1 MQYSQMELQAQQVV
15 LAYLGFYKGPIDG
28 IWSGDSISAKRRF
41 ECDDLFIP
49 AAPSNGL
56 PFAHKCKL
64 PKGMLWDKDGLLAHR
79 GLTPEKAAEIL
90 KTQQKQKTA
99 SVDGKSKRVYNEN
112 GDGGY
117 VENGVA
123 YDKSGKSIG
132 VVGSKGP
139 SGPEGKVAKS
149 SETEVTEN
157 EAQ

>member
-41 ECDDLFIP
+41 ECDDSFIP

-79 GLTPEKAAEIL
+79 GLTAEKAAEIL
-90 KTQQKQKTA
+90 NTQQKKAAPPSNQKQQ
-99 SVDGKSKRVYNEN
+99 GKTEQPK
-112 GDGGY
+112 
-117 VENGVA
+117 VETPKAVA
-123 YDKSGKSIG
+123 
-132 VVGSKGP
+132 
-139 SGPEGKVAKS
+139 
-149 SETEVTEN
+149 ETEVREN
-157 EAQ
+157 EAE

>member
-28 IWSGDSISAKRRF
+28 IWSADSISAKRRF

-64 PKGMLWDKDGLLAHR
+64 PKGMLWDKDGLLSHR
-79 GLTPEKAAEIL
+79 GLTAEKAAEIL
-90 KTQQKQKTA
+90 KTQQKQT
-99 SVDGKSKRVYNEN
+99 SVPLGGEKQKGKQEQPK
-112 GDGGY
+112 
-117 VENGVA
+117 VEQPQA
-123 YDKSGKSIG
+123 
-132 VVGSKGP
+132 
-139 SGPEGKVAKS
+139 
-149 SETEVTEN
+149 ETEVTGN